1 MDTQDP
7 QKLAQM
13 LQQQQ
18 AMKFLQS
25 LQGTGAMSDMDR
37 MQSGIASGMQG
48 AMGEAQR
55 MQPSFDG
62 MTQMPQE
69 AAVSPESIMPIANPQ
84 GSYGM
89 PMPQQSYSANMPTNP
104 QMGRRDMLQGA
115 INSLSQQ
122 GMGQGMGQGAM
133 SNKDLDMMRRMPR

>member
-1 MDTQDP
+1 MDNP
-7 QKLAQM
+7 EKLAQM

-25 LQGTGAMSDMDR
+25 LQGGVS
-37 MQSGIASGMQG
+37 SGMQG
-48 AMGEAQR
+48 AMGEAER

-69 AAVSPESIMPIANPQ
+69 AAMLPESSMPIANPQ

-89 PMPQQSYSANMPTNP
+89 PMPQQSFSANMPTNP
-104 QMGRRDMLQGA
+104 QMDRRGMLQGA
-115 INSLSQQ
+115 INSLGQQ
-122 GMGQGMGQGAM
+122 KMGQGMGQGAM
-133 SNKDLDMMRRMPR
+133 SNKDLDMMRRR